1 MIFLKF
7 VDVYSGLK
15 AGIDV
20 SIKTTDLINILKLY
34 NINLGF
40 FQVVWFASVILN
52 YINGSNN
59 IDPGYILF
67 VVIIPKL

>member
-40 FQVVWFASVILN
+40 FQVV
-52 YINGSNN
+52 
-59 IDPGYILF
+59 
-67 VVIIPKL
+67 